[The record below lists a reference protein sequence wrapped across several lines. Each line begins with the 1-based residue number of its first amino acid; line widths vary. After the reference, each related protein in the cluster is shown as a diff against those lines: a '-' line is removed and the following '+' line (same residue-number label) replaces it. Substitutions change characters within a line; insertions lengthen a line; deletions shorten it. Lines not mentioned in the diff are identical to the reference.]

1 MGWFRSKEMKYVQI
15 TCHQSLVEKVVM
27 QLGNKGVFQFLDSNK
42 LLTAVQ
48 RSSRHSLFAH
58 ALTQI
63 RRCDDMERIVRYLN
77 SEMRRVIES
86 NITSTAFMGAC
97 VLLVLSFFLRE
108 FFFVSFFFAAH
119 LFIFSSLFFF
129 PPTTT
134 YFCFHLFSVL
144 SLSSPL
150 FPLSLLLLFSFSFSS
165 PSPSPSLLLLFSFSF
180 SSPSPSLLFQK
191 TRTLTRRP
199 SAQQWNQ
206 VVLKIFMKIPKELS
220 RCCVKWPR
228 PSINVPPI

>member
-150 FPLSLLLLFSFSFSS
+150 FPLSLPSLS
-165 PSPSPSLLLLFSFSF
+165 SPSPSLLLLLLLLFSF
-180 SSPSPSLLFQK
+180 SSPSPSLLLLLLFSFK
-191 TRTLTRRP
+191 RRGH
-199 SAQQWNQ
+199 
-206 VVLKIFMKIPKELS
+206 
-220 RCCVKWPR
+220 
-228 PSINVPPI
+228 